1 MKFKINR
8 DHFSAGLGQVVSV
21 VNNRLSLPVLVNVLI
36 EAENDSIRLTTTNLD
51 LRISCKIKAEV
62 MDSGKITLPA
72 KWLKDIVSGFKSSD
86 VFVEMQG
93 ESRVKITSGSSKFNP
108 IGIAS
113 TDFPPEP
120 PVGDEF
126 AFEIEQGD
134 LATMIKSVSY
144 AQSTDENRY
153 VLNGVLFSF
162 NEDKVALV
170 ATDGRRLATC
180 EKKMSVSV
188 ENPTQFILPAKTISE
203 LQKQL
208 GSAGKIRFALSER
221 QVVFE
226 IDVAEGNSGLMDKIR
241 IVSKIVEGN
250 YPQYKGVIPKDS
262 GNRIEIEREDLLSAV
277 LQAAKVT
284 TDKNSSV
291 VLNISANQI
300 EITASSTE
308 YGEASDKLA
317 VRYEGPEARIAF
329 NPQFITDPLKALT
342 QDSVVFEFKDDL
354 SPGVFKTKD
363 ESFLCVVMPQRK

>member
-1 MKFKINR
+1 MKFNINR
-8 DHFSAGLGQVVSV
+8 DHFVAGLAQVVSV
-21 VNNRLSLPVLVNVLI
+21 VSNRLSLPVLVNVLI
-36 EAENDSIRLTTTNLD
+36 EAENGFIRLTTTNLD
-51 LRISCKIKAEV
+51 IRISCKIKAEV
-62 MDSGKITLPA
+62 IENGKITLPA
-72 KWLKDIVSGFKSSD
+72 KWLKDIVGGFKSGE
-86 VFVEMQG
+86 VFVELQG
-93 ESRVKITSGSSKFNP
+93 ENRVKITSGSSKFNP
-108 IGIAS
+108 IGIPS
-113 TDFPPEP
+113 VDFPDEP
-120 PVGDEF
+120 IVGDEF
-126 AFEIEQGD
+126 AFEVEQSD
-134 LATMIKSVSY
+134 LAGMIKSVSY

-153 VLNGVLFSF
+153 VLNGVLFNFS
-162 NEDKVALV
+162 EDKIALV

-180 EKKMSVSV
+180 EKKMSVTT

-208 GSAGKIRFALSER
+208 GNSGKIRFALSER

-226 IDVAEGNSGLMDKIR
+226 IDVTEENSGLMDKIR

-329 NPQFITDPLKALT
+329 NPQFITDPLKALA
-342 QDSVVFEFKDDL
+342 QDSVMFEFKDDL

>member
-8 DHFSAGLGQVVSV
+8 DHFAAGLGQVTNVVS
-21 VNNRLSLPVLVNVLI
+21 NRLSLPILSNVLI
-36 EAENDSIRLTTTNLD
+36 ETENDGIRLTTTNLD
-51 LRISCKIKAEV
+51 IRISCKIKAEIF
-62 MDSGKITLPA
+62 DAGKITLPA
-72 KWLKDIVSGFKSSD
+72 KWLKDIVGGFKSGD
-86 VFVEMQG
+86 VLVELQG
-93 ESRVKITSGSSKFNP
+93 ENRVKITAGSSKFNP
-108 IGIAS
+108 IGIPAN
-113 TDFPPEP
+113 DFPNEP
-120 PVGDEF
+120 KVGGEF

-162 NEDKVALV
+162 NEDKIALV

-180 EKKMSVSV
+180 EKKMPVSV

-208 GSAGKIRFALSER
+208 GSSGKIRFALSER

-226 IDVAEGNSGLMDKIR
+226 IGVTDENSGLVGDTR

-262 GNRIEIEREDLLSAV
+262 GNRIEIEREDLLGAV

-291 VLNISANQI
+291 VLNISANTI
-300 EITASSTE
+300 EITASSAE

-329 NPQFITDPLKALT
+329 NPQFITDPLKALA

>member
-1 MKFKINR
+1 MKFNINR
-8 DHFSAGLGQVVSV
+8 DHFAAGLGQVVSV
-21 VNNRLSLPVLVNVLI
+21 VSNRLSLPVLVNVLI
-36 EAENDSIRLTTTNLD
+36 EAENGFIRLTTTNLD
-51 LRISCKIKAEV
+51 IRISCKIKAEV
-62 MDSGKITLPA
+62 IDAGKITLPA
-72 KWLKDIVSGFKSSD
+72 KWLKDIVSGFKSNE
-86 VFVEMQG
+86 VFVELQG
-93 ESRVKITSGSSKFNP
+93 ENRVKITAGSSKFNP
-108 IGIAS
+108 IGIPAN
-113 TDFPPEP
+113 DFPDEP

-126 AFEIEQGD
+126 AFEIEQSELSG
-134 LATMIKSVSY
+134 MIKSVSY

-153 VLNGVLFSF
+153 VLNGVLFNFS
-162 NEDKVALV
+162 EDKIALV

-180 EKKMSVSV
+180 EKKMSVST

-208 GSAGKIRFALSER
+208 GNAGKIRFALSER

-226 IDVAEGNSGLMDKIR
+226 VDVTEENGGLMDKVR

-250 YPQYKGVIPKDS
+250 YPQYKGVIPKNS
-262 GNRIEIEREDLLSAV
+262 GNRIEVEREDLLSAV

-291 VLNISANQI
+291 VLNISSNQI

-329 NPQFITDPLKALT
+329 NPQFITDPLKALA
-342 QDSVVFEFKDDL
+342 QDSVIFEFKDDL

>member
-1 MKFKINR
+1 MKFNINR
-8 DHFSAGLGQVVSV
+8 DHFAAGLGQVVSV
-21 VNNRLSLPVLVNVLI
+21 VSNRLSLPVLVNVLI
-36 EAENDSIRLTTTNLD
+36 EAENGFIRLTTTNLD
-51 LRISCKIKAEV
+51 IRISCKIKAEV
-62 MDSGKITLPA
+62 IDPGKITLPA
-72 KWLKDIVSGFKSSD
+72 KWLKDIVSGFKSNE
-86 VFVEMQG
+86 VFIELQG
-93 ESRVKITSGSSKFNP
+93 ENRVKITAGSSKFNP
-108 IGIAS
+108 IGIPSA
-113 TDFPPEP
+113 DFPDEP

-126 AFEIEQGD
+126 AFEIEQSD
-134 LATMIKSVSY
+134 LAGMIKSVSY

-153 VLNGVLFSF
+153 VLNGVLFNFS
-162 NEDKVALV
+162 EDKIALV

-180 EKKMSVSV
+180 EKKMSVST

-208 GSAGKIRFALSER
+208 GNSGKIRFALSER

-226 IDVAEGNSGLMDKIR
+226 IDVTEENSGLMDKIR

-250 YPQYKGVIPKDS
+250 YPQYKGVIPNNP
-262 GNRIEIEREDLLSAV
+262 GNRIEVEREDLLSAV

-291 VLNISANQI
+291 VLNISSNQI

-329 NPQFITDPLKALT
+329 NPQFITDPLKALA
-342 QDSVVFEFKDDL
+342 QDSVIFEFKDDL

>member
-1 MKFKINR
+1 
-8 DHFSAGLGQVVSV
+8 
-21 VNNRLSLPVLVNVLI
+21 
-36 EAENDSIRLTTTNLD
+36 
-51 LRISCKIKAEV
+51 
-62 MDSGKITLPA
+62 
-72 KWLKDIVSGFKSSD
+72 
-86 VFVEMQG
+86 
-93 ESRVKITSGSSKFNP
+93 
-108 IGIAS
+108 
-113 TDFPPEP
+113 
-120 PVGDEF
+120 
-126 AFEIEQGD
+126 
-134 LATMIKSVSY
+134 
-144 AQSTDENRY
+144 
-153 VLNGVLFSF
+153 
-162 NEDKVALV
+162 V
-170 ATDGRRLATC
+170 ATDGRRLATS

-208 GSAGKIRFALSER
+208 GSSGKIRFALSER

-226 IDVAEGNSGLMDKIR
+226 IDVNDGNGGLMDKIR

-262 GNRIEIEREDLLSAV
+262 GNRIEVEREDLLSAV

-291 VLNISANQI
+291 VLNISANLI

>member
-1 MKFKINR
+1 MKFNINR
-8 DHFSAGLGQVVSV
+8 DHFVAGLAQVVSV
-21 VNNRLSLPVLVNVLI
+21 VSNRLSLPVLVNVLI
-36 EAENDSIRLTTTNLD
+36 EAEDGFIRLTTTNLD
-51 LRISCKIKAEV
+51 IRISCKIKAEV
-62 MDSGKITLPA
+62 IENGKITLPA
-72 KWLKDIVSGFKSSD
+72 KWLKDIVGGFKSGE
-86 VFVEMQG
+86 VFVELQG
-93 ESRVKITSGSSKFNP
+93 ENRVRITSGSSKFSP
-108 IGIAS
+108 IGISAV
-113 TDFPPEP
+113 DFPDEP
-120 PVGDEF
+120 VVGDEF
-126 AFEIEQGD
+126 AFEVEQAD
-134 LATMIKSVSY
+134 LAGMIKSVSY

-153 VLNGVLFSF
+153 VLNGVLFNFS
-162 NEDKVALV
+162 EDKIALV

-180 EKKMSVSV
+180 EKKMSVTA

-208 GSAGKIRFALSER
+208 GNSGKIRFALSER

-226 IDVAEGNSGLMDKIR
+226 IDVTEENSGLMDKIR

-342 QDSVVFEFKDDL
+342 QDSVMFEFKDDL